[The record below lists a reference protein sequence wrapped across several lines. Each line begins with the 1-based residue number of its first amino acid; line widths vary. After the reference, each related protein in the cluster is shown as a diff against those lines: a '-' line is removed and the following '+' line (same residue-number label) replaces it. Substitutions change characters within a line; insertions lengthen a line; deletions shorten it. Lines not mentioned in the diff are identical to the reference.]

1 MERQEFL
8 SKLGIGLVAVC
19 TGCSLVSCGG
29 KSSNPGPSTGGT
41 TPPPGKGSGNLFNVD
56 LSSQLPNI
64 GDSTTQN
71 GVILVRIA
79 DGNTAAAFTA
89 VQVACTHQG
98 NSIGYNAGQGIFIC
112 PAHGSEFSKTG
123 AVVQGP
129 AALPLQKYTVSIN
142 GSILTVSA

>member
-29 KSSNPGPSTGGT
+29 KSSDPGPSTGGNN
-41 TPPPGKGSGNLFNVD
+41 PPPGKGTGNLFSVD

-64 GDSTTQN
+64 GDSTTQD

-79 DGNTAAAFTA
+79 DGSTAASFTA

-98 NSIGYNAGQGIFIC
+98 NSIGYNTGQGIFIC
-112 PAHGSEFSKTG
+112 PAHGSEFSKAG
-123 AVVQGP
+123 AVLQGP
-129 AALPLQKYTVSIN
+129 AALPIQKYTVSIS
-142 GSILTVSA
+142 GSTLTVSA